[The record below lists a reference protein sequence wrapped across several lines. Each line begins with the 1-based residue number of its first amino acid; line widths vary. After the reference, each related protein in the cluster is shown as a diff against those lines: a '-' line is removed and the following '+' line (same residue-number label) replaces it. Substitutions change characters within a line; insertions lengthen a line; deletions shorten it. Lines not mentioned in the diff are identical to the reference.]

1 MSSPEIFKKTWFIF
15 KLATKPKCQI
25 LKAVPQLSQAAVK
38 CGSKEPTTWQRQ
50 GLAPQGA
57 GALGSWD
64 PDWREASLHPE
75 TGQPEY
81 SHGFP
86 FSTVQLSHALRCQPW
101 GSWKIP
107 DSKRTHR
114 PSLEGSKMSKFV
126 TFNWPW
132 VKISN
137 CRPSKVPVTRNLA
150 KVMYVRELEADRN
163 SFKYK
168 LTDKI
173 LFHNGFLFLNI
184 YVISR

>member
-1 MSSPEIFKKTWFIF
+1 MPGFESSSPTVTGSCQVRLKGTDNM
-15 KLATKPKCQI
+15 TKARPC
-25 LKAVPQLSQAAVK
+25 SSG
-38 CGSKEPTTWQRQ
+38 CRGSRE
-50 GLAPQGA
+50 
-57 GALGSWD
+57 LGSWLERSE
-64 PDWREASLHPE
+64 PTPRERPAWI
-75 TGQPEY
+75 QPRL
-81 SHGFP
+81 SILLGKI
-86 FSTVQLSHALRCQPW
+86 STVQLSHALSCQPW

-107 DSKRTHR
+107 DSKRTHW